1 MHYWS
6 GLVVMGGDSC
16 PEGRGFKYQN
26 RILVGHFFHKNIG
39 VTIVIF
45 VGKIN
50 EKEAVDW
57 PIFMNSA
64 FTRGQTLLMQNP
76 GWTSAF

>member
-1 MHYWS
+1 MHYGS

-39 VTIVIF
+39 VTIGGIKF
-45 VGKIN
+45 QK
-50 EKEAVDW
+50 
-57 PIFMNSA
+57 
-64 FTRGQTLLMQNP
+64 
-76 GWTSAF
+76 